1 MENHS
6 IAGWFALI
14 TGIVVFLSAVSQ
26 IRDGDI
32 TRAEARGQFIF
43 AAGMVIAGLGLGFVD
58 PPTGPRI
65 ALGGIAGL
73 AIGLLVQER
82 SHEPR

>member
-26 IRDGDI
+26 IRDGDL

-43 AAGMVIAGLGLGFVD
+43 AAGMIIAGLGLGFVD

-65 ALGGIAGL
+65 ALVGIAGL
-73 AIGLLVQER
+73 AVGLLVQER
-82 SHEPR
+82 NHEPR

>member
-26 IRDGDI
+26 IRDGDL
-32 TRAEARGQFIF
+32 TRTEARGQFIF
-43 AAGMVIAGLGLGFVD
+43 AAGMIIAGLGLGFVD

-65 ALGGIAGL
+65 ALVGIAGL
-73 AIGLLVQER
+73 AVGLLVQER
-82 SHEPR
+82 NHEPR